1 MSVNSKMTAIADAI
15 RAKTGKTAPLTL
27 DQMVTEIEGITGG
40 TKLFAAI
47 GVTYPAGSTLTCTN
61 GTKTLKAKTTSG
73 QWVFAIPTV
82 GTWTVACTDGTE
94 SASEAVAITT
104 EGQSVKI
111 DLSYNTYYYN
121 LGDTC
126 DASTGG
132 WGAVCSYDY
141 SKPTDVVKFNSGSI
155 VVGPV
160 ANKTRV
166 AAALTKKAI
175 DLSKIN
181 TLYIDCLVSANEG
194 SAKFGIKQTVTA
206 TGGNQ
211 TNVAFTLDASK
222 ALTNTTRQTIALD
235 VSSCASTYQMVVQT
249 NLESITVYS
258 IYGKK

>member
-1 MSVNSKMTAIADAI
+1 MPGNIYV
-15 RAKTGKTAPLTL
+15 L
-27 DQMVTEIEGITGG
+27 GG

-47 GVTYPAGSTLTCTN
+47 GVTYPAGSTVTCTN
-61 GTKTLKAKTTSG
+61 GATVLKAKTTTG
-73 QWVFAIPTV
+73 EWVYAIPKA
-82 GTWTVACTDGTE
+82 GTWTVTATNGTE
-94 SASEAVAITT
+94 TASEAVSITT
-104 EGQSVKI
+104 EGQSAKI
-111 DLSYNTYYYN
+111 ELSYNTYYYK

-126 DASTGG
+126 DALTGG

-166 AAALTKKAI
+166 AAALTKNAVN
-175 DLSKIN
+175 LSKIN

-194 SAKFGIKQTVTA
+194 YANFGIKQTVTE
-206 TGGNQ
+206 TGDNQ
-211 TNVAFTLDASK
+211 TNSAFTLDASK

-235 VSSCASTYQMVVQT
+235 VSSCDSTYQMVVQT
-249 NLESITVYS
+249 KLESITVYS